1 MKSESVSDGVCD
13 CSELG
18 VDGGRLCLPLD
29 PAGTNAAFEA
39 FPIKRTFRSML
50 LVSNKSRLRNQWPIL
65 FPVCAL
71 LD

>member
-13 CSELG
+13 CSEVG
-18 VDGGRLCLPLD
+18 VVGGRPSLPLD
-29 PAGTNAAFEA
+29 PAGTSAAFEA

-50 LVSNKSRLRNQWPIL
+50 LVSNKSRLRKQWLIL

-71 LD
+71 ID